1 MDVDGYPGGALWRS
15 DNNGRSDSWRDATPA
30 IAASLPQ
37 VRIAAGVLLCVL
49 TLMHVSGCVLL
60 AAFELTV

>member
-37 VRIAAGVLLCVL
+37 VKIVAGVRLCVL
-49 TLMHVSGCVLL
+49 LSRCCIVAEWSWAL
-60 AAFELTV
+60 

>member
-30 IAASLPQ
+30 IAASLPA
-37 VRIAAGVLLCVL
+37 VRQRGTASFWRWL
-49 TLMHVSGCVLL
+49 
-60 AAFELTV
+60 